1 MIRIIALILL
11 AGNASQAETVVAAR
25 TIPAQSVIQS
35 TDLAI
40 IEQTVPGAIADPMD
54 AIGKEARIA
63 LYAGRPVRAGDIA
76 APAIVDRN
84 EIIQLIY
91 QGGALT
97 ISTEG
102 RALERASAGEFIRV
116 INITSRNTVTARIS
130 EDGAAYVAVQR

>member
-116 INITSRNTVTARIS
+116 MNISSRNTVTARIS